1 MFSDQKI
8 FFFARFAIALA
19 LLAMMFGISPVR
31 PAYADTIIVTN
42 TADSGPG
49 SLRTAILNAAPGD
62 TITLDP
68 SLAGQTITLTTQ
80 LSIDKNLTIHGSG
93 LNPPVVLSG
102 GNTTRIMQISF
113 TAQVTISGI
122 TFTQGASPDSGG
134 AIDVIHT
141 ASVTLE
147 NSALNQNQAAG
158 SGGAIALTGTGSI
171 TVVNS
176 TLHQNQAG
184 GSGGAILSSGNRIL
198 TIVGTTFTNNQAGG
212 NGGAIL
218 GGSITLTESTL
229 SSNSADGSGGAIYGS
244 ILTIKNS
251 TIARNQAS
259 SAGGAISVAG
269 NGNCLISNSTFF
281 ENQSSYEGG
290 TLFAQ
295 GLVNIDIFNSTLA
308 ANHAPLGSEFRLSG
322 VVSVGL
328 YNTILACFPGVSG
341 CIYQSGN
348 SSVGGPNSIID
359 TGTILS
365 FGLAEPANNG
375 GSTQT
380 MALLPGSPLIDAGDD
395 TVCANAHV
403 NNLDQRGVTRPQG
416 SHCDIGAYEDQTIV
430 RYVKQGATGTGD
442 GSSWANA
449 HTDLQAALTAAS
461 PDEEIWVAAGTYEPT
476 ATTDRSISFNL
487 KNGVSLFGGFTGTE
501 TSRSQRN
508 YETNLTVLS
517 GDIGVQGNNSD
528 NSYHVVVASDTNTSA
543 FLDGFTVTGGN
554 ADDASINSGG
564 GMYVYQGSPSVKNVI
579 FTNNYATFGGGMH
592 STGIGSRAIT
602 PILTDVTFHANSA
615 VEGGGMRNL
624 EFSHSILTN
633 VVFDGNSVTR
643 SGGGMENFSYSNPAL
658 TNVIFRNNT
667 AGELGA
673 GGGMY
678 NWVGNI
684 PILQDVTFTGNT
696 ARWGGGMGNY
706 QSSPILRSVVFSDN
720 SANWYGGG
728 MSNEDNSNPRLTDVT
743 FDGNTA
749 ESDIEE
755 TAAGGMHNRSSS
767 PGLTNVTF
775 KDNSANYIGGGMVNE
790 VGSGPTLENVTFSG
804 NSADFGGAMLNRD
817 ANSNPTLTHVTMSHN
832 IALGQGGAIANTGTP
847 FITNSILWGNTG
859 GEIFNLSGTPVIT
872 YSIVQGGYA
881 GAGNLDDDPLLGPL
895 QDNGGFTQTMA
906 LGDGSPAINAAD
918 DTNCPETDQ
927 RGVAR
932 PLGSHCDMGAYEYD
946 NSTVEIFIGGASM
959 DSYLLAPQESKRVS
973 YPGINSGPVKL
984 VNTDNASIMAS
995 ERIIY
1000 KVNNTPTSFAEMMG
1014 LPASQLDTVYW
1025 LPWYNNVDL
1034 DTQLRFAN
1042 VSASPATVH
1051 VFIGDTEMTGSPF
1064 TLGAGE
1070 STRKSF
1076 PGINKGPVKIES
1088 DVDIVAAE
1096 RVIYKVNGLN
1106 TSFSEMMALPNSQLD
1121 NTYWLPWYNNVDLDT
1136 QLRFANVSNSPATVH
1151 VYIGSAEMQGSPFTL
1166 LAGESTRKSF
1176 PGINAGPERI
1186 VSDHGVPIVAAE
1198 RVIYKVTGVNTSCSE
1213 MMTLPDSQ
1221 LDTTFWLPWYNNL
1234 DLDTQLR
1241 FANTTN
1247 TPATVH
1253 IYMGGV
1259 EMTGSPFTLGAG
1271 ESTRKSFPGVNRG
1284 PVQIVSDVP
1293 IVAAERVIYKVSGV
1307 NTSFSEMMGL
1317 PNALLDTIF
1326 WLPWYNNVDL
1336 DTQLRFGLP

>member
-1 MFSDQKI
+1 MVFSNQN
-8 FFFARFAIALA
+8 F
-19 LLAMMFGISPVR
+19 LAMRFVMILASLAGMFGMTPVY
-31 PAYADTIIVTN
+31 PAHADTIIVTN

-49 SLRTAILNAAPGD
+49 SLRAAILSAASGD
-62 TITLDP
+62 TITFAP

-80 LSIDKNLTIHGSG
+80 LSIDKDLTIDGSG
-93 LNPPVVLSG
+93 LSPQVVLSG
-102 GNTTRIMQISF
+102 GNTTRIMQIF
-113 TAQVTISGI
+113 LTAQVTISSL
-122 TFTQGASPDSGG
+122 TFTQGASPGSGG
-134 AIDVIHT
+134 AIDVIQN
-141 ASVTLE
+141 ASLTLE
-147 NSALNQNQAAG
+147 NSVLHQNHAAG
-158 SGGAIALTGTGSI
+158 SGGAVALTGNGSI

-184 GSGGAILSSGNRIL
+184 GSGGALSMGGNVTNTIIKSTFSNNGAIGDGGAIFASYATIMDSAFDSNMAGGSGGALALSGNGQG
-198 TIVGTTFTNNQAGG
+198 TIVNSTVFQNQAGPK
-212 NGGAIL
+212 GGAIL
-218 GGSITLTESTL
+218 
-229 SSNSADGSGGAIYGS
+229 A
-244 ILTIKNS
+244 
-251 TIARNQAS
+251 
-259 SAGGAISVAG
+259 AG
-269 NGNCLISNSTFF
+269 NILINVANSTFADNNAADGK
-281 ENQSSYEGG
+281 EIRAEGNAFLDVHNTVFVCLTGNASCYSIFPAATIFINHSVLG
-290 TLFAQ
+290 T
-295 GLVNIDIFNSTLA
+295 GLLID
-308 ANHAPLGSEFRLSG
+308 
-322 VVSVGL
+322 
-328 YNTILACFPGVSG
+328 Y
-341 CIYQSGN
+341 
-348 SSVGGPNSIID
+348 
-359 TGTILS
+359 
-365 FGLAEPANNG
+365 GLAEPADNG
-375 GSTQT
+375 GPTQT

-395 TVCANAHV
+395 SVCANASV
-403 NNLDQRGVTRPQG
+403 NGLDQRGVARPQG
-416 SHCDIGAYEDQTIV
+416 SHCDIGAYEDQSLV
-430 RYVKQGATGTGD
+430 RYVKQSATGNGD
-442 GSSWANA
+442 GSSWVNA

-461 PDEEIWVAAGTYEPT
+461 PDEEIWVAAGTYKPT
-476 ATTDRSISFNL
+476 STTDRSISFNL
-487 KNGVSLFGGFTGTE
+487 KNAVSLFGGFTGTE
-501 TSRSQRN
+501 TARAQRD
-508 YETNLTVLS
+508 YATNLTVLS
-517 GDIGVQGNNSD
+517 GDIGVQGEDSD
-528 NSYHVVVASDTNTSA
+528 NSFHVVVATDTNTSA

-615 VEGGGMRNL
+615 VEGGGMRNF
-624 EFSHSILTN
+624 EFSHPILTN

-643 SGGGMENFSYSNPAL
+643 SGGGMENFNYSNPAL

-684 PILQDVTFTGNT
+684 PILQDVTFTENT
-696 ARWGGGMGNY
+696 AQRGGGMGNH
-706 QSSPILRSVVFSDN
+706 QSSPILRNVVFNGN
-720 SANWYGGG
+720 SASWYAGG
-728 MSNEDNSNPRLTDVT
+728 MSNEDNSNPRLTEVT

-749 ESDIEE
+749 ESDTEL

-767 PGLTNVTF
+767 PSLTNVTF
-775 KDNSANYIGGGMVNE
+775 KENSANYIGGGMVNE

-817 ANSNPTLTHVTMSHN
+817 ANSNPTLTHVTMSNN

-847 FITNSILWGNTG
+847 IITNSILWGNTG

-872 YSIVQGGYA
+872 HSIVQGGYA
-881 GAGNLDDDPLLGPL
+881 GAGNLDEDPLLGPL

-918 DTNCPETDQ
+918 DTNCPDTDQ

-932 PLGSHCDMGAYEYD
+932 PQGSHCDMGAYEYD
-946 NSTVEIFIGGASM
+946 NSTVEIFIDNTSM
-959 DSYLLAPQESKRVS
+959 DSYLLAPQESRRVS
-973 YPGINSGPVKL
+973 YPGINSGPVEL
-984 VNTDNASIMAS
+984 VNTDNASIIAA

-1000 KVNNTPTSFAEMMG
+1000 KVNNTPTSFSEMMG

-1042 VSASPATVH
+1042 VSPSTATVH

-1064 TLGAGE
+1064 TLAAGE
-1070 STRKSF
+1070 SMRKSF
-1076 PGINKGPVKIES
+1076 PGINRGPVKIES

-1096 RVIYKVNGLN
+1096 RVIYKVNGVN

-1121 NTYWLPWYNNVDLDT
+1121 TVYWLPWYNNLDLDT
-1136 QLRFANVSNSPATVH
+1136 QLRFANVSNSTATVH
-1151 VYIGSAEMQGSPFTL
+1151 VYIGGAEMQGSPFTL

-1176 PGINAGPERI
+1176 PGINAGPVRI
-1186 VSDHGVPIVAAE
+1186 VSDQDFVAAE
-1198 RVIYKVTGVNTSCSE
+1198 RVIYKVNGLNTSFSE
-1213 MMTLPDSQ
+1213 MMALPDSQ

-1271 ESTRKSFPGVNRG
+1271 ESTRKSFPGVNKG

-1293 IVAAERVIYKVSGV
+1293 IVAAERAIYKVNGV
-1307 NTSFSEMMGL
+1307 NTSFSEMMAL
-1317 PNALLDTIF
+1317 PSPLLDATF
-1326 WLPWYNNVDL
+1326 WFPWYNNLDL